1 MAVVQMSNVNTNT
14 NTNTNNLQIQIQM
27 QMQIQMIKVQMAGVQ
42 TMGDVATPN
51 GSIRLPQMQC
61 CMGPIHT

>member
-14 NTNTNNLQIQIQM
+14 NTYTNKLQIQI